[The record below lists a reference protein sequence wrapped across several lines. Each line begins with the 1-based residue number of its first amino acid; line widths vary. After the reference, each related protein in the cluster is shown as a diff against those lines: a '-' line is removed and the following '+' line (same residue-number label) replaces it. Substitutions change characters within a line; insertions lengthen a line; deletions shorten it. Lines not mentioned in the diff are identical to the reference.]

1 MLFKSRKWRNYL
13 CSCLRYDDI
22 AKKLNGV
29 IGTNNHHYFF
39 QANISGSSGSI
50 SGFVSYPNVISDTSL
65 INYEMSDKYFDY
77 YAYLSQVSGGERQII
92 VNCRETLA
100 KQTLLLRLNKTGFN
114 VYHTKEQ
121 INADKDRWSGYA
133 FQNISDSSMVHLKN
147 ISCI

>member
-1 MLFKSRKWRNYL
+1 MFFKSCKWRNYL

-50 SGFVSYPNVISDTSL
+50 SGFVAYPNIISNTTL
-65 INYEMSDKYFDY
+65 INYEMSDKYYDY
-77 YAYLSQVSGGERQII
+77 YAYFSQLSGGDRQII
-92 VNCRETLA
+92 VNCRETFGQ
-100 KQTLLLRLNKTGFN
+100 QTFLLRLNKTGFN